1 MGYEAGS
8 GIDASNVLKGYE
20 EFFGVAVR
28 GGGTWNYKKIVSG
41 ALYDTYKSELNTN
54 CPIHF
59 HLRTTRDTEASNYQ
73 GHAVMLFGYADDT
86 SGRNHYYF
94 VMDGWRNY
102 GRFVRHGYF
111 PWIFGEKIWV
121 K

>member
-28 GGGTWNYKKIVSG
+28 DGGTWNYKYIPSG
-41 ALYDTYKSELNTN
+41 VLFDTYKSELNTN

-94 VMDGWRNY
+94 VMDGWNNY
-102 GRFVRHGYF
+102 GRFVRHGYLAKK
-111 PWIFGEKIWV
+111 FGLAK
-121 K
+121 